1 MGIGVIILVCI
12 VVITITALIALLT
25 KDRKDNPH
33 QTTRNQTTRRF
44 YIRPPLMGTTDP
56 HKSGFWYTTNWFAGE
71 KVNEA
76 VSEGKARYAHQRS
89 SHHAHSQQ
97 KRSRHGR

>member
-1 MGIGVIILVCI
+1 MDIGVIILVCI
-12 VVITITALIALLT
+12 IVFTITTLIALLT
-25 KDRKDNPH
+25 KDRKDHSNEAGRKFFLP
-33 QTTRNQTTRRF
+33 
-44 YIRPPLMGTTDP
+44 PPLMGTTNP
-56 HKSGFWYTTNWFAGE
+56 RKSGFWYTTNWFAGE

-76 VSEGKARYAHQRS
+76 ITEGKRRYTHQRG

>member
-1 MGIGVIILVCI
+1 MGI
-12 VVITITALIALLT
+12 VVITFVCIMVFTITALIALLT
-25 KDRKDNPH
+25 KDRKDHSH
-33 QTTRNQTTRRF
+33 QDARRLSLP
-44 YIRPPLMGTTDP
+44 PPLYGTTNSR
-56 HKSGFWYTTNWFAGE
+56 KSGFWYTTGWFTGE

-76 VSEGKARYAHQRS
+76 IREGKERYAHQRS